1 MPIRSDVEI
10 AQAAKLN
17 PIIEIAE
24 KIGLAKDEI
33 ELYGDYKAKIRLE
46 ALDRRKNEK
55 DGQLVLVTAM
65 TPTPLGEGKTLT
77 TVGLGQAMA
86 KLGKRSMICI
96 REPSLG
102 PVFGIKG
109 GAAGGGM
116 SQVLPMEDI
125 NLHFTGDIHAV
136 TAAHNLLAALLDAH
150 IFHGN
155 ECELDINQVSWKRV
169 LDMNDRALR
178 NTVIGLGG
186 KSHGIPRQDGFVIT
200 AASEIMA
207 ILCLANDP
215 QDLKSRIGEIVVG
228 FTKKGKPVTASDL
241 QASGA
246 LALLLKD
253 AIKPNLVQTLEHSP
267 AFIHGGPFGNIAH
280 GTNSIIADRLAL
292 KLSDV
297 MVVEAGF
304 GSDLGAEKFF
314 NITART
320 AGFNVNAVVLVAT
333 IRALKLHGGVPFDK
347 EKLCLE
353 NLEALRKGFEN
364 LRAHI
369 ENQSHYG
376 APVIVAINRFATDTD
391 AEVDLVKKQ
400 VEEMGA
406 SCGTHE
412 LHGKGGEG
420 GLELAEKIFDQ
431 AIANNKPYTPL
442 YPLEMPLDKKI
453 ETLATKIYGADGVS
467 FDAGASRNLKALTD
481 LGYGGLPV
489 CVAKTQASL
498 SDNPKLLGKPRGFT
512 MNVRDVY
519 VSAGAGFVVAIAGS
533 VMQMPGLGKIPA
545 AAGMDIDLDGKIVGL
560 F

>member
-1 MPIRSDVEI
+1 MSIGSDVEI
-10 AQAAKLN
+10 AQAAELN
-17 PIIEIAE
+17 PIVDIADQL
-24 KIGLAKDEI
+24 GLAQDEI
-33 ELYGDYKAKIRLE
+33 ELYGDYKAKVRLD
-46 ALDRRKNEK
+46 ALDRRADEK

-86 KLGKRSMICI
+86 HLGKRSMICI

-136 TAAHNLLAALLDAH
+136 TSAHNLLAAMLDAH

-155 ECELDINQVSWKRV
+155 ECELDINQISWKRV

-178 NTVIGLGG
+178 NTVVGLGG
-186 KSHGIPRQDGFVIT
+186 KAHGIPRQDGFMIT

-207 ILCLANDP
+207 VLCLASDP
-215 QDLKSRIGEIVVG
+215 RDLKARVGRIVVG
-228 FTKKGKPVTASDL
+228 FTKKGTPVTASDL
-241 QASGA
+241 QASGT

-292 KLSDV
+292 KLADV
-297 MVVEAGF
+297 VIVEAGF

-347 EKLCLE
+347 EKLGQE
-353 NLEALRKGFEN
+353 NLEALKKGFEN
-364 LRAHI
+364 LQAHI
-369 ENQSHYG
+369 ENQSNYG

-391 AEVDLVKKQ
+391 AEVDLIKKL
-400 VEEMGA
+400 VEEVGA
-406 SCGTHE
+406 SCGSHE

-420 GLELAEKIFDQ
+420 GLELAETVFDR
-431 AIANNKPYTPL
+431 AMSNDKPYTPL
-442 YPLEMPLDKKI
+442 YPLDMALDKKI
-453 ETLATKIYGADGVS
+453 ETLARKIYGADRVV
-467 FDAGASRNLKALTD
+467 FEAGAARNLKMLAD
-481 LGYGGLPV
+481 LGYGDLPV

-498 SDNPKLLGKPRGFT
+498 SDNPKLLGRPQGYT
-512 MNVRDVY
+512 MNVRDAY

-533 VMQMPGLGKIPA
+533 VMQMPGLGKVPA
-545 AAGMDIDLDGKIVGL
+545 AAGMDIDLEGRITGL